1 VPQESIVE
9 IKGCEGAVRDWK
21 TPSAIVE
28 RQMFPRQT
36 NRTETGLGDLESLIV
51 AIWEVSWSC
60 VGRLGRREVPL
71 RLSVV
76 GIRGCEESGKIGD
89 HLGTAYRRD
98 WAC

>member
-1 VPQESIVE
+1 VLWWDT
-9 IKGCEGAVRDWK
+9 KGGGVCL
-21 TPSAIVE
+21 
-28 RQMFPRQT
+28 QMFPRQT